1 MLWANQDFTLAEYVV
16 TAILGIGT
24 VTAVTMQIVSPMLNW
39 MKNTALITG
48 SNPLWMK
55 ELKQTANRRKAMK
68 LSERA
73 MLTSVRIGGWSG
85 KAIDR
90 DVTEEVAESHNAE
103 SKDSGVYNKQLLSK
117 KALRPV
123 HSKISLIRQTHRTLT
138 LPWNDDARIL
148 AASGYLHYTKCMRDG
163 RLAVEEAAK
172 ALAKQMP
179 EWVTEAKQRLG
190 SMFDASEY
198 PSADTILKRFYVDVE
213 IAPIPEAGDFRTK
226 LSEATVKAVTKDI
239 EKRSAERVKRAVND
253 VFERIVDVTTKMADK
268 LHKYEGGQGQEGTFR
283 DSLVYNAQ
291 ELADLLPSLNITGDK
306 RLDDLAVQMKKD
318 LTVHSPEILRS
329 DAKARKQTVINAEKL
344 AKKVKSFLA

>member
-1 MLWANQDFTLAEYVV
+1 
-16 TAILGIGT
+16 
-24 VTAVTMQIVSPMLNW
+24 
-39 MKNTALITG
+39 
-48 SNPLWMK
+48 
-55 ELKQTANRRKAMK
+55 MK

-73 MLTSVRIGGWSG
+73 MLTSVRIGSWSG

-90 DVTEEVAESHNAE
+90 DVTDEVAESHNAE
-103 SKDSGVYNKQLLSK
+103 VRDSGVYNKQLLSK

-123 HSKISLIRQTHRTLT
+123 HSKISLVRQTHRMLT

-198 PSADTILKRFYVDVE
+198 PSADTILKRFHVDCE
-213 IAPIPEAGDFRTK
+213 ISPIPEAGDFRTK

-239 EKRSAERVKRAVND
+239 ERRTSERVKRAVDD
-253 VFERIVDVTTKMADK
+253 VFERIVDVATKMADK
-268 LHKYEGGQGQEGTFR
+268 LNKYEGGNGQEGTFR

-291 ELADLLPSLNITGDK
+291 ELADLLPSLNITSDK
-306 RLDDLAVQMKKD
+306 RLDDLAAEIKKN
-318 LTVHSPEILRS
+318 LVAHSPEILRS
-329 DAKARKQTVINAEKL
+329 DAKARKQTATNAEKL
-344 AKKVKSFLA
+344 AKKAKAFLG